1 MNEKQ
6 TVRFNRPFDIKTTKA
21 FCKKIIST
29 PYVPF
34 SNSLDSKTSCDPT
47 CETAA
52 RKKKCLRLELA
63 STLYY

>member
-1 MNEKQ
+1 M
-6 TVRFNRPFDIKTTKA
+6 RNRQYVLTGPLTTIKTTKA

-52 RKKKCLRLELA
+52 RKKKMFEA
-63 STLYY
+63 